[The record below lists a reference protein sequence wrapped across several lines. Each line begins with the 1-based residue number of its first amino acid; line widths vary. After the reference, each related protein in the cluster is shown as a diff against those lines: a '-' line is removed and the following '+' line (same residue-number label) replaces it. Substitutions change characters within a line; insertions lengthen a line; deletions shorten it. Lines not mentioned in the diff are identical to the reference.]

1 MNAEQM
7 KMTKH
12 VTLGEFAD
20 RIGTTEDTI
29 SSWTTSNHDK
39 LLRLGVI
46 IEEPNKRR
54 MYSIAIECEYWRN
67 YDKGISVSEQLNDAV
82 DNLVVDSDHPDD
94 SVEVAG
100 VDEFSFCGSIC
111 NSNAIKQIK
120 QIDYHLNL
128 FKSGINNLVVDHLCK
143 DVRSIL
149 FRMTSIALREIEET
163 YKREKG
169 E

>member
-1 MNAEQM
+1 M

-82 DNLVVDSDHPDD
+82 DNLVDDSDNHDS

-100 VDEFSFCGSIC
+100 VDEFAFCGSIC
-111 NSNAIKQIK
+111 NSNAIKHIK
-120 QIDYHLNL
+120 EIDRHLSS
-128 FKSGINNLVVDHLCK
+128 FKVEIRNTVVDNLCK
-143 DVRSIL
+143 DVRAIL
-149 FRMTSIALREIEET
+149 FMMTAIALREIEET
-163 YKREKG
+163 YNWEKG